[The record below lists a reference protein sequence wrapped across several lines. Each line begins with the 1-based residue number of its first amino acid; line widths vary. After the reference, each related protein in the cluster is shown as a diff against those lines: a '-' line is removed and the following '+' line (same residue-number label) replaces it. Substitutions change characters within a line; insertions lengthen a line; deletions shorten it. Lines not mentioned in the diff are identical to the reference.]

1 MKEIFQPSCFPV
13 LIGSLPMSD
22 HEKAADM
29 VFAHTPEIPLWVQ
42 LPMYHEEGMI
52 VQFMHG
58 LPGHTVK
65 DKKTYINTES
75 GQFADEILRFYEDYM
90 AVSEGQ
96 ADIDSS
102 RFVLRPDHAKG
113 FFVYLDKINKLE
125 KKPAAL
131 KGQITGPISFATS
144 VKDQNGRSVFYDE
157 QLRDTAIKILAL
169 KAKWQA
175 KQLSQFNL
183 PVIIFLDEPA
193 LAGFGSSEFI
203 SISKDEVRQSLEEV
217 IEGVHSQGGLAGI
230 HVCANTEWD
239 LIMETSLDIVNFD
252 AYSYFDRFILYP
264 EVIKNFLNS
273 GKIIAWG
280 IVPTGSPEAIDKE
293 SVDSLA
299 AIWENQI
306 KAVEAL
312 GIERK
317 MILNQSLITPSCGT
331 GSLSL
336 EHAVKVLELTR
347 DLSARIREK

>member
-1 MKEIFQPSCFPV
+1 MKNIFQPDCLPV

-22 HEKAADM
+22 HEKAAEF
-29 VFAHTPEIPLWVQ
+29 VLEHSPEIPLWVQ

-52 VQFMHG
+52 MQFMHG
-58 LPGHTVK
+58 LPGHTIEDNK
-65 DKKTYINTES
+65 AYINTES
-75 GQFADEILRFYEDYM
+75 DRFSDEILKFYEDYM

-102 RFVLRPDHAKG
+102 RFVLRPDHARG
-113 FFVYLDKINKLE
+113 FFVYLDMIKKLE
-125 KKPAAL
+125 KLPVAL

-144 VKDQNGRSVFYDE
+144 VKDQNGRAVFYDE
-157 QLRDTAIKILAL
+157 QLRDAAIKILAL
-169 KAKWQA
+169 KAKWQV
-175 KQLSQFNL
+175 KQLSQFNR
-183 PVIIFLDEPA
+183 PVIMFLDEPA

-217 IEGVHSQGGLAGI
+217 IEGVHSEGGLAGI

-239 LIMETSLDIVNFD
+239 LIMETSVDIVNFD
-252 AYSYFDRFILYP
+252 AYSFFDRFILYP
-264 EVIKNFLNS
+264 EVIKNFLNA

-280 IVPTGSPEAIDKE
+280 IVPTGSPEYIEKE

-299 AIWENQI
+299 ALWESQI

-312 GIERK
+312 GIDRNTIIK
-317 MILNQSLITPSCGT
+317 QSLITPSCGT

-336 EHAVKVLELTR
+336 EHATRVLELTR
-347 DLSARIREK
+347 DLSAKVRN